1 MYRTVGG
8 ILVLLLALPAVGY
21 QEKNDEKPATP
32 EQQYKALLKEQSDA
46 MKAYEDAA
54 GKAKTQQERNKAF
67 AEKYPKPE
75 KAAPKFLELAEK
87 NPKDP
92 VAVDALIW
100 VVTHTDTTGEDS
112 PRDKALNILLRD
124 HVKSDKLVPICQN
137 LIYSYGE
144 TETKLL
150 HAILD
155 KNSSK
160 DVQTEACLALAQQL
174 GRAALMLRLM
184 EDQPEMASRLEQ
196 IVGKEQL
203 EDLRIKGP
211 AKLAEESAHYYKD
224 FASKYAPG
232 MKADK
237 LIQLCQNLGQ
247 SGDGG
252 AEPLLRMLEEK
263 DRRRDVQGVACLAL
277 AQSLKTLVE
286 YMPES
291 KEKEAE
297 KMRKESETMFER
309 VVNKYADVKL
319 PFGGAIGEQAKT
331 SLFELRYLSIGK
343 EAPEIAGEDADSKK
357 FKLSDYRGKVV
368 LVDFWGNW

>member
-8 ILVLLLALPAVGY
+8 ILVFLLALPAVGY
-21 QEKNDEKPATP
+21 PEKSDEKRATP
-32 EQQYKALLKEQSDA
+32 EQQYKALLKDQNDA
-46 MKAYEDAA
+46 MKAYQDAA
-54 GKAKTQQERNKAF
+54 RKAKTQQDRNKVF

-75 KAAPKFLELAEK
+75 KAAPRFLELAEK
-87 NPKDP
+87 NPRDP

-100 VVTHTDTTGEDS
+100 VVTRTDTRGEDS
-112 PRDKALNILLRD
+112 PRDKALEILLRD
-124 HVKSDKLVPICQN
+124 HVQSDKLGPVCQG
-137 LIYSYGE
+137 LIYSYGA
-144 TETKLL
+144 TESKLL

-155 KNSSK
+155 KNPSK

-184 EDQPEMASRLEQ
+184 EDRPELASRLEQ

-211 AKLAEESAHYYKD
+211 TKLAEESAHYYKD
-224 FASKYAPG
+224 FGSKYAPG
-232 MKADK
+232 MEADK

-252 AEPLLRMLEEK
+252 AEPLLRMLVEE
-263 DRRRDVQGVACLAL
+263 DTRREVQGVASLAL
-277 AQSLKTLVE
+277 AQSLKSLAD

-297 KMRKESETMFER
+297 KMRKESEAMFER
-309 VVNKYADVKL
+309 AANKYADVKL

-331 SLFELRYLSIGK
+331 TLYEMRFLSVGK
-343 EAPEIAGEDADSKK
+343 QAPEIAGEDADSKK

-368 LVDFWGNW
+368 LLDFWGNW